1 MLVFDVIYRWDG
13 WAGLLVA
20 PLLWKLAWYLHAVKV
35 SPGATATLSLSLCTF
50 RTAPAQGSFGL
61 FLK

>member
-1 MLVFDVIYRWDG
+1 MRAVLVFDVVYRWDG

-35 SPGATATLSLSLCTF
+35 SPGATATLSLCALSGQLQL
-50 RTAPAQGSFGL
+50 RGL
-61 FLK
+61 LACF